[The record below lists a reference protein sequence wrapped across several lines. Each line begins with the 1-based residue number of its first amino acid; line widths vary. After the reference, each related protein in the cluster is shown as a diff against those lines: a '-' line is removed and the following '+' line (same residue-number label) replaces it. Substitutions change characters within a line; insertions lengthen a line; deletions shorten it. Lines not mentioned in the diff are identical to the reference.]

1 MYNDNFYD
9 NTLNISEVFYSIQG
23 EGTKAGLP
31 CVFVRL
37 QGCNLRCV
45 WCDTPYALDI
55 KQIEHIMTFRE
66 ILEQIRSFNCNFIE
80 FTGGEPLVQSNSID
94 LMNYLSENNYTVAIE
109 TSGSKLIDKL
119 NNKIIKILDIKC
131 PGSNMEKFNKI
142 DNLKFLDGKD
152 EVKFV
157 ISDRLDFDWAIEF
170 IARNDLFNITD
181 NILFSPVFGKLEPI
195 DLSQWILSTHLP
207 IRLQLQIHKFIWEP
221 DKRGV

>member
-1 MYNDNFYD
+1 MLENDFFN
-9 NTLNISEVFYSIQG
+9 NTLNISEIFYSIQG
-23 EGTKAGLP
+23 EGTRAGLP

-45 WCDTPYALDI
+45 WCDTPYALEI
-55 KQIEHIMTFRE
+55 KQIEQIMTFQE
-66 ILEQIRSFNCNFIE
+66 ILERINSFNCNFIE

-94 LMNYLSENNYTVAIE
+94 LMNYLIENGYTVAIE

-119 NNKIIKILDIKC
+119 HPDIIKILDIKC
-131 PGSNMEKFNKI
+131 PASNMSKFNKI
-142 DNLKFLDGKD
+142 ENLKYLNKKD
-152 EVKFV
+152 EIKFV
-157 ISDRLDFDWAIEF
+157 ISDRGDFDWALDYIS
-170 IARNDLFNITD
+170 RNNTFAITE

-195 DLSQWILSTHLP
+195 ELSQWILATHLP